1 MHKAGGELPRIP
13 ILRGWVNKSLRYAQ
27 AAERVAFASAHSRA
41 QRGEG
46 AKAKAAP
53 RKVPKKRGQGH
64 YKGRSPVGSRP
75 EVLEEPQ

>member
-1 MHKAGGELPRIP
+1 MIEAGGPSTSELQACFPKSCARP
-13 ILRGWVNKSLRYAQ
+13 TGGSHGLTARGP
-27 AAERVAFASAHSRA
+27 A